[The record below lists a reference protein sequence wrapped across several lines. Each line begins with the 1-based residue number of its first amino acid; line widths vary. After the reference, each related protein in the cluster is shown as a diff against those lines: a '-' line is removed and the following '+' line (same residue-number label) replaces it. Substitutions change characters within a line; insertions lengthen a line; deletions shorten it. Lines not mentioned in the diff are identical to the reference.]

1 MNIRSYMYP
10 INQRDIIEQLIQ
22 EMLDKGI
29 IQTSSG
35 PFASPVVLVGK
46 KDGSWRLCVDYR
58 ALNGKTVKNKY
69 PIPVIDELI
78 DELSSA
84 TVFLSWT

>member
-1 MNIRSYMYP
+1 MPPHRGVFNHPIPLQPGEGPVNIRSYMYP

-46 KDGSWRLCVDYR
+46 KDGSWRL
-58 ALNGKTVKNKY
+58 
-69 PIPVIDELI
+69 
-78 DELSSA
+78 
-84 TVFLSWT
+84 